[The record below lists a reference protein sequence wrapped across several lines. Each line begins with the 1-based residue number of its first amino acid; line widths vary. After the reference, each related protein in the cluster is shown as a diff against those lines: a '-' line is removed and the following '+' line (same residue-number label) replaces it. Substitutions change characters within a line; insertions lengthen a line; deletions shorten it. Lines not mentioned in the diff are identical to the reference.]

1 MSTRRTG
8 SFAGRFGEPA
18 STTITFDY
26 SQSARDDLSRRM
38 TPDRAGERAAVEPMS
53 MGMMPTGTAPA
64 RDSLPNVH
72 GSASSGDADFV
83 VGTLDSPPAGI
94 DGSGTYL
101 DVSARTPYNQMTL
114 PAMTVEATTG
124 SFDGEL
130 DTNARPRARLPLR

>member
-1 MSTRRTG
+1 
-8 SFAGRFGEPA
+8 
-18 STTITFDY
+18 
-26 SQSARDDLSRRM
+26 
-38 TPDRAGERAAVEPMS
+38 
-53 MGMMPTGTAPA
+53 MPTGTAPA

-101 DVSARTPYNQMTL
+101 YVSARTPYNQMTL

-130 DTNARPRARLPLR
+130 TRTLDPELGYHYGSIVETPDDSVTITPTVPPQTARH